1 MPSSNTKNFN
11 LSQSHHIYIYNSLLE
26 WKFKTSPYLVLQIS
40 IPKDMS
46 SQPENKLNLG
56 MQIKQENVETQQ
68 ERQLKTERVFCF

>member
-1 MPSSNTKNFN
+1 M
-11 LSQSHHIYIYNSLLE
+11 
-26 WKFKTSPYLVLQIS
+26 VLQIS

-68 ERQLKTERVFCF
+68 EKQLKTERVFCF